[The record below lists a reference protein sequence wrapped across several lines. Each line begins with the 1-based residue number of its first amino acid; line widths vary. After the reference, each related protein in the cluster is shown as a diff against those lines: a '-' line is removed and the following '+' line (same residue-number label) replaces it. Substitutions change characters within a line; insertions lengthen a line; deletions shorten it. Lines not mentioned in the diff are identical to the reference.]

1 MFFNKEKKKSSFV
14 KAKTPEARKK
24 QKQAIASYY
33 AKKKIANKK
42 EVMRFL
48 SYIYGDSSI
57 YLNRK
62 YDIYK

>member
-33 AKKKIANKK
+33 AKKKTATKK
-42 EVMRFL
+42 ENWKNPQQFRCGFHFP
-48 SYIYGDSSI
+48 
-57 YLNRK
+57 
-62 YDIYK
+62 